1 MSGSHPVSTLWIAP
15 GSSIYHSCKQCLR
28 ATLQQAALISG
39 LQQSNLR
46 AVHANIYISL
56 LLIQVLLVREKQRLL
71 YLSLRKLSLT
81 WVCVP
86 LFFHLSVHR
95 MEVKKK
101 KATFLVREL
110 AVEVAVS
117 LMGMQVEVPC
127 SASGSH
133 KAEAGN

>member
-39 LQQSNLR
+39 LQQNNLIP
-46 AVHANIYISL
+46 VHANIYISL
-56 LLIQVLLVREKQRLL
+56 LLIQVLVAREKQRLL
-71 YLSLRKLSLT
+71 YLCLRKLSLT
-81 WVCVP
+81 WVCAP
-86 LFFHLSVHR
+86 LFFHLSMHG
-95 MEVKKK
+95 MEVKKTP
-101 KATFLVREL
+101 TFLVRKL
-110 AVEVAVS
+110 AVGVAAS
-117 LMGMQVEVPC
+117 LMVMQVEAPC